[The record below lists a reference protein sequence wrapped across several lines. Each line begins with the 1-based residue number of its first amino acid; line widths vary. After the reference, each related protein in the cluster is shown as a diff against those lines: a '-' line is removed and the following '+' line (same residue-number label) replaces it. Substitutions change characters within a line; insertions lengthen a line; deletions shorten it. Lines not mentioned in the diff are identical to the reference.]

1 VKIVVALANHH
12 GSGYHRALVPL
23 RGLAARGHAVTL
35 SIGLSDPA
43 QLEGADVFYL
53 PIAQNERM
61 YEIAAAHRAA
71 GGRVVYEIDDDYRAT
86 PLSNPGAR
94 FPGFAERVAW
104 MNRTIALADGVIVAT
119 PTLAAAYSDLNEQI
133 FVCRNTID
141 PADTACFY
149 GLGEPPM
156 DGEIRIGWAGSE
168 SHGLD
173 VAEIVAPLT
182 RIFDAYSNV
191 RLVIVGADFRRLF
204 PLRYRER
211 VAFLGHTFY
220 TGEDGIVREF
230 CYPNEVW
237 PVVRYYQVLA
247 ASRLHIGL
255 APLTDTP
262 FNRSKSFLKVL
273 EYGALGI
280 PTIASAV
287 GPYLEYVERHGG
299 EGSVLLARD
308 GDEWERQLT
317 ELIDSG
323 LVRERLRRA
332 NRANVLHN
340 HLVYHQTD
348 AWEAALEAVVSIG
361 APR

>member
-1 VKIVVALANHH
+1 MKIVVALANHH

-23 RGLAARGHAVTL
+23 RALAARGYNVTL

-61 YEIAAAHRAA
+61 YDIASAHRAA

-104 MNRTIALADGVIVAT
+104 MNRLMALADGVIVAT

-141 PADTACFY
+141 PADTAPFF
-149 GLGEPPM
+149 GLGEPPD

-173 VAEIVAPLT
+173 VAEIVGPLT
-182 RIFDAYSNV
+182 RIFDAYANV
-191 RLVIVGADFRRLF
+191 RLLIVGADFRRLF
-204 PLRYRER
+204 PMRYRQR
-211 VAFLGHTFY
+211 IAFLGHTFY
-220 TGEDGIVREF
+220 VGENGLVREF
-230 CYPNEVW
+230 CYPGEVW
-237 PVVRYYQVLA
+237 PVIRYYQVLA
-247 ASRLHIGL
+247 SLRLHIGL
-255 APLTDTP
+255 APLTENP
-262 FNRSKSFLKVL
+262 FNDAKSSLKVL

-287 GPYLEYVERHGG
+287 GPYREYVERGG
-299 EGSVLLARD
+299 GAGSILLARD
-308 GDEWERQLT
+308 GGDWERMLV

-323 LVRERLRRA
+323 AARDRLRRA
-332 NRANVLHN
+332 NRSNVLHN

-348 AWEAALEAVVSIG
+348 AWEDALRAIVAVGAA
-361 APR
+361 P